1 MSTPGTYICARCAVW
16 ASARLTKVAAVYVTA
31 RRLGRRLRPGRRA
44 GREAAVTGASPIL
57 LSTDLD
63 RSCDYYKG
71 LGFDL
76 VGRYDGYLVLHADGV
91 ELHLSTRTAGQAPGD
106 AFVHVRDAGALWKRL
121 KHDGVTG
128 LGPVEDQPW
137 GIREF
142 VATDPDGNRIRLG
155 SPSPDH

>member
-1 MSTPGTYICARCAVW
+1 MNTPGTYICARCAVW

-31 RRLGRRLRPGRRA
+31 RRVGRRLRPGRRA
-44 GREAAVTGASPIL
+44 DREAAVTGASPVL

-71 LGFDL
+71 LGSN
-76 VGRYDGYLVLHADGV
+76 DGYLILHADGV
-91 ELHLSTRTAGQAPGD
+91 QLHLSTRTAGEAPVN

-155 SPSPDH
+155 SPSPNH